1 MTSTDK
7 SSGYIERVD
16 SLRNRLA
23 EKYELC
29 EVKGKKCFHSE
40 SDNYFW
46 PFLFVEWGAVA
57 VEYAHGIREA
67 LQNRFEDGDLFWLDE
82 MDDDALLAAVLQE
95 IEQ

>member
-1 MTSTDK
+1 MASADK
-7 SSGYIERVD
+7 SSGYIERVE

-29 EVKGKKCFHSE
+29 EVKGKKCFRSDA
-40 SDNYFW
+40 DNYFW

-57 VEYAHGIREA
+57 VEHARGIRDA
-67 LQNRFEDGDLFWLDE
+67 LLSRFEDGDLFYLDE